1 MVISELVFET
11 RSKENG
17 TDSRQGGGGPTAD
30 EGGEDGPSVGLNQRW
45 KKGGE
50 EINSEG
56 GGTGPSFEQGTIL
69 NNYDMTA
76 FWRPNLY

>member
-17 TDSRQGGGGPTAD
+17 TDSRRAEAEDQLQTD
-30 EGGEDGPSVGLNQRW
+30 EEGEDGPSVGLNQRW

-56 GGTGPSFEQGTIL
+56 GGTGPSF
-69 NNYDMTA
+69 A
-76 FWRPNLY
+76 

>member
-17 TDSRQGGGGPTAD
+17 TDSSRAEEDRLQTD
-30 EGGEDGPSVGLNQRW
+30 EGEDGPSVGLNQRW

-56 GGTGPSFEQGTIL
+56 GGTGPSFVQGQLSCHPEQI
-69 NNYDMTA
+69 
-76 FWRPNLY
+76 

>member
-17 TDSRQGGGGPTAD
+17 TDSGQGGAEEDRLQTD

-56 GGTGPSFEQGTIL
+56 GGTGPSFVQGQL
-69 NNYDMTA
+69 HC
-76 FWRPNLY
+76 FLKPE

>member
-17 TDSRQGGGGPTAD
+17 TDSSREEEDRLQTD

-56 GGTGPSFEQGTIL
+56 GGTGPSFVQGQL
-69 NNYDMTA
+69 HCH
-76 FWRPNLY
+76 PKPE